1 MAIVCPVEQLEI
13 GLAEL
18 LKQVLIK
25 LYIGFHS
32 FVPSIILLYKL
43 ICYQLKVTM
52 YYQIFYTEEFYFLQ
66 SYHQGLI
73 LGFIIRGF
81 KS

>member
-1 MAIVCPVEQLEI
+1 MEQLEI

-18 LKQVLIK
+18 LKQVLVK
-25 LYIGFHS
+25 FYMGFHS
-32 FVPSIILLYKL
+32 FVPSIILPYKL
-43 ICYQLKVTM
+43 IGYQLRVTM
-52 YYQIFYTEEFYFLQ
+52 YYQIFYTEELYFLQ